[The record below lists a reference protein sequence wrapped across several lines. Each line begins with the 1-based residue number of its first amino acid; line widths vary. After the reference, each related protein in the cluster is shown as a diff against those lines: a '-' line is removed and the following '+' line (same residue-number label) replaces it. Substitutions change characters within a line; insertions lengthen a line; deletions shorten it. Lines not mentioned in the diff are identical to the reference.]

1 MSDRLL
7 YVEAVSKLWEQ
18 NFWTRDR
25 TWLMENIIRCV
36 SISFTADVGNKFDVV
51 HVMSWCTIRNKLCW
65 STHRLCFPANPADLP
80 ACATTD
86 PLSLQLTASISH
98 WTLFKRTS
106 EKKQK
111 TCVSPLAPQIH
122 KVIKVPGGWYA
133 CRIMERQKEG
143 KTLSVIFSPIS
154 FFSLVRKLNLEVEW
168 DIIQTSLHRGEK
180 HDSTKSRCLNY
191 IRQHLTSSLPATPI
205 LTSQLHHVSRGGK
218 GPLLLF
224 TPRLWV
230 KQHLTAD
237 PSAKCEPR
245 WFWNKS
251 CRLCLQKKGEADGLW
266 N

>member
-36 SISFTADVGNKFDVV
+36 SISFTADVGNIFDVV

-65 STHRLCFPANPADLP
+65 STHSLCFPANPADLP

-111 TCVSPLAPQIH
+111 TCVSPPAPQIH

-133 CRIMERQKEG
+133 CRNHGETERG
-143 KTLSVIFSPIS
+143 KDIVCN
-154 FFSLVRKLNLEVEW
+154 FFSCILFFSCQKTQSGSRVRHYSNITASGWKTRQYEEQMFELHQTTPHFLSPCYTHS
-168 DIIQTSLHRGEK
+168 DITAASCESGWQRA
-180 HDSTKSRCLNY
+180 
-191 IRQHLTSSLPATPI
+191 TSSLHTTP
-205 LTSQLHHVSRGGK
+205 LS
-218 GPLLLF
+218 
-224 TPRLWV
+224 
-230 KQHLTAD
+230 
-237 PSAKCEPR
+237 
-245 WFWNKS
+245 
-251 CRLCLQKKGEADGLW
+251 
-266 N
+266 

>member
-1 MSDRLL
+1 MSCLDVRSGTN
-7 YVEAVSKLWEQ
+7 YVGAHTVS
-18 NFWTRDR
+18 
-25 TWLMENIIRCV
+25 V
-36 SISFTADVGNKFDVV
+36 SLPTPQT
-51 HVMSWCTIRNKLCW
+51 C
-65 STHRLCFPANPADLP
+65 LP
-80 ACATTD
+80 AQQQILFHYNSPPRYHTE
-86 PLSLQLTASISH
+86 LFSKELQ
-98 WTLFKRTS
+98 
-106 EKKQK
+106 KKNK
-111 TCVSPLAPQIH
+111 TCVSPPAPQIH

-143 KTLSVIFSPIS
+143 KTLSVIFSPVS

-180 HDSTKSRCLNY
+180 HDSTQSRCLNY